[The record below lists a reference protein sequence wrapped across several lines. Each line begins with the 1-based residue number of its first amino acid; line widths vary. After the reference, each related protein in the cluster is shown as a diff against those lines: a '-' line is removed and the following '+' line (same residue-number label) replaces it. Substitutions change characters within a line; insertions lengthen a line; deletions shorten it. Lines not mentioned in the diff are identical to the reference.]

1 VSTVEHEGGGRRSA
15 GGRIVVG
22 VDGSAS
28 SRAALRWGL
37 RQAATTGASIE
48 VVAAWGFP
56 VYIGDADF
64 WPVDVDQEEIV
75 AHQLRRVL
83 DEIVPSGSTVPLSAV
98 VTRGPPAVALLERS
112 VGADLLVIGTR
123 GHSEFTEMLL
133 GSVSLHCVARAACPV
148 VVVHA
153 GHA

>member
-1 VSTVEHEGGGRRSA
+1 VSTLEREDDGHRSG

-22 VDGSAS
+22 VDGSLS
-28 SRAALRWGL
+28 SRAALSWAL
-37 RQAATTGASIE
+37 RQAGMTGASIE

-56 VYIGDADF
+56 VFIGDADF

-83 DEIVPSGSTVPLSAV
+83 DELVPSASTVPLSAV
-98 VTRGPPAVALLERS
+98 VTRGPPATALLERS
-112 VGADLLVIGTR
+112 VGADLLVIGSR
-123 GHSEFTEMLL
+123 GHSEFAEMLL
-133 GSVSLHCVARAACPV
+133 GSVSLHCVARAPCPV